1 MKHRLLVTRPNF
13 DLTTRYISTWAN
25 KIITLAKEK
34 GSDVFDLDKKRASR
48 KEFESMIKKNEPTIV
63 FLNGHG
69 NYDVVTGQDN
79 EELVR
84 AGDNEKLLKSKVI
97 YALSCRSGKILG
109 PSSIKAEADAY
120 IGYDEDFI
128 FLYDEN
134 KRTRPEQDKTAEIFL
149 EPSNQVM
156 VSLLKNHTP
165 KEAHKNSK
173 QSFARKIKKLLS
185 SQSTVLESSAV
196 RYLIWNMQHQ
206 VCCEGVVTPTARA

>member
-1 MKHRLLVTRPNF
+1 MKHSLLVTRPNF
-13 DLTTRYISTWAN
+13 DLTTRYISVWAK
-25 KIITLAKEK
+25 KIIALAQEK
-34 GSDVFDLDKKRASR
+34 GCDVFDLNKKRANR
-48 KEFESMIKKNEPTIV
+48 KEFESVIRKKGPTLV

-69 NYDVVTGQDN
+69 DYDVVAGQDN
-79 EELVR
+79 EKIVC
-84 AGDNEKLLKSKVI
+84 AGNNEQLLKAKIV

-109 PSSIKAEADAY
+109 PSSIKSGADAY

-128 FLYDEN
+128 FLYDEK
-134 KRTRPEQDKTAEIFL
+134 KRTRPEQDKTAEMFL

-185 SQSTVLESSAV
+185 SQSTALESSAV

-206 VCCEGVVTPTARA
+206 VCCEKTTK

>member
-1 MKHRLLVTRPNF
+1 MKHSLLVTRPNF
-13 DLTTRYISTWAN
+13 DLTTRYISTWAK

-34 GSDVFDLDKKRASR
+34 GNNVFDLDKKRANR
-48 KEFESMIKKNEPTIV
+48 NEFESIIRKKEPSLI

-69 NYDVVTGQDN
+69 DYNIVACQNN
-79 EELVR
+79 EELIR
-84 AGDNEKLLKSKVI
+84 AGDNERILKSKVV

-109 PSSIKAEADAY
+109 PSSIKFGADAY

-134 KRTRPEQDKTAEIFL
+134 KRTRPEQDKIAEIFL

-173 QSFARKIKKLLS
+173 QSFARRIRKFLS
-185 SQSTVLESSAV
+185 SQSTAQESSAV
-196 RYLIWNMQHQ
+196 KYLIWNMQHQ
-206 VCCEGVVTPTARA
+206 VCRERATKPSAHM

>member
-1 MKHRLLVTRPNF
+1 MKHSLLVTRPNS
-13 DLTTRYISTWAN
+13 DLTTRYIFTWAQ
-25 KIITLAKEK
+25 KIIDIAKEN
-34 GSDVFDLDKKRASR
+34 GDRVFDLDKKRANR
-48 KEFESMIKKNEPTIV
+48 KEFESMMKKNEPTIV

-69 NYDVVTGQDN
+69 NYDVITGQEN

-84 AGDNEKLLKSKVI
+84 AGDNEKILRSKIV

-109 PSSIKAEADAY
+109 PSSVKSGADAY
-120 IGYDEDFI
+120 IGYDEAFI

-134 KRTRPEQDKTAEIFL
+134 KRTQPEQDKTAEMFL

-165 KEAHKNSK
+165 QEAHKNSK
-173 QSFARKIKKLLS
+173 QCFARRIKKLLS
-185 SQSTVLESSAV
+185 SQSTALESSAV

-206 VCCEGVVTPTARA
+206 VCCEKE

>member
-1 MKHRLLVTRPNF
+1 MKHSMLVTRPNF
-13 DLTTRYISTWAN
+13 DLTTRYISIWAK
-25 KIITLAKEK
+25 KIIALAKSK
-34 GSDVFDLDKKRASR
+34 GDAVFDLDKKRANR
-48 KEFESMIKKNEPTIV
+48 KEFESVIRKKEPSLV

-69 NYDVVTGQDN
+69 NYNVVAGQDN
-79 EELVR
+79 EELIRV
-84 AGDNEKLLKSKVI
+84 GDNEQLLKSKII

-109 PSSIKAEADAY
+109 PSSIKFGADAY

-134 KRTRPEQDKTAEIFL
+134 KQTRPEQDKTAELFL

-185 SQSTVLESSAV
+185 SQSTALESSAV
-196 RYLIWNMQHQ
+196 RYLIWDMQHQ
-206 VCCEGVVTPTARA
+206 VCCERLTK

>member
-1 MKHRLLVTRPNF
+1 MKHSLLVTRPNS
-13 DLTTRYISTWAN
+13 DLTTRYISTWAE
-25 KIITLAKEK
+25 KIMDVAKEK
-34 GSDVFDLDKKRASR
+34 GVKIFDLDKKRANR
-48 KEFESMIKKNEPTIV
+48 KEFESMMKKNEPTVV
-63 FLNGHG
+63 FFNGHG
-69 NYDVVTGQDN
+69 NDNVVKGQDN

-84 AGDNEKLLKSKVI
+84 AGDNEKILKSKIV

-109 PSSIKAEADAY
+109 PSSVKSGADAY

-134 KRTRPEQDKTAEIFL
+134 KCTRPEQDKTVEIFL

-173 QSFARKIKKLLS
+173 QSFARRIRKLLS
-185 SQSTVLESSAV
+185 SQSTALESSAV
-196 RYLIWNMQHQ
+196 RYLIWDMQHQ
-206 VCCEGVVTPTARA
+206 VCCEKDNK